1 MASKHIIKIS
11 GKFYGTRIQPDEPS
25 NSNVNLDTASTP
37 SVSDQPEAP
46 VVPSKPEP
54 ERVEVEQTEN

>member
-37 SVSDQPEAP
+37 SVSDQPEVP
-46 VVPSKPEP
+46 VVPSESEP
-54 ERVEVEQTEN
+54 DRVEVEQPEN